1 MLSTSI
7 KERNEMHTHEY
18 EMKADG
24 ITRQMDRN
32 CGAYVCFDCDDHEGL
47 ARCYCGW
54 ARNGGNGR
62 EQLVSMGESVEDDDY
77 GYGEAFGMNS
87 EGWDY

>member
-1 MLSTSI
+1 
-7 KERNEMHTHEY
+7 
-18 EMKADG
+18 
-24 ITRQMDRN
+24 
-32 CGAYVCFDCDDHEGL
+32 
-47 ARCYCGW
+47 CGW

-62 EQLVSMGESVEDDDY
+62 EQLVSMGESVEDEDY